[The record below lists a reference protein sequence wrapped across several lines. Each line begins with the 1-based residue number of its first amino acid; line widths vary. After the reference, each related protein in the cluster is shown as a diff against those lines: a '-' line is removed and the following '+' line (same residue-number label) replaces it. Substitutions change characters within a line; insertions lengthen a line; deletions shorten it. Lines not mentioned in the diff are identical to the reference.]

1 MAEKLIAPYLE
12 WAVQTNFIYLRGP
25 DLQGPDLH
33 GEWFRVLLELDEAA
47 AKFAQRVKG
56 LENLIR
62 LPPIYS
68 TDLSGFDGME
78 LHFCSG
84 VMSKEGLRLLVF
96 EAHDSGLAAE
106 FATVKQAIK
115 RIELG
120 PPVNTGVFADTP
132 APILHSGVGSA
143 PTSIVAVI
151 DDGLA
156 FANERFRVNG
166 KTRFKYFWNQDDT
179 TSVNPP
185 PGFGWGR
192 ELSEKNINDLLH
204 DHTHSDLVDE
214 DALYREAGQ
223 QLVAR
228 RIKHGTHV
236 MDIAGGPDPKDA
248 TYQPPYLIGVQLP
261 RWVTAESSGMVLTPA
276 VYEAINYIVNRA
288 DQIAAGTSF
297 QIVVNISYG
306 TIAGPHDGTGV
317 FEAAID
323 QLIAG
328 RSTPLRVVLP
338 AGNHF
343 LARCHAG
350 FDLPAATAA
359 EKPVQKLHW
368 RIQPDDKANSFV
380 EIWLPKLAPDGTRPS
395 VSVQL
400 TNPMG
405 KATGWVMPGHQ
416 YPPLPPP
423 YPPPPPPYPQFLVQ
437 SFDPAGER
445 PSIVLAVAAT
455 AAPTSSDY
463 TAPSGTWI
471 IEIRNEAA
479 EVAIDAWVQ
488 RGDTPFG
495 FPLWGRQSRF
505 DDENYKRFDL
515 AGYPWQEDNDGSYI
529 HRFGSLN
536 ALATGQYSIV
546 VGGFRRNESTPSE
559 YSGAGPVA
567 TPGRTG
573 PDASAVAD
581 DSKVLSGVLAAGT
594 RSRSTVDMLGTSIA
608 APQVTRLVAE
618 WMAKG
623 LPSDRA
629 AVQDF
634 ARSREQYP
642 PPHGS
647 PLEERLGEGRINQAE
662 PVALRLKDR

>member
-1 MAEKLIAPYLE
+1 
-12 WAVQTNFIYLRGP
+12 
-25 DLQGPDLH
+25 
-33 GEWFRVLLELDEAA
+33 
-47 AKFAQRVKG
+47 
-56 LENLIR
+56 
-62 LPPIYS
+62 
-68 TDLSGFDGME
+68 ME
-78 LHFCSG
+78 L
-84 VMSKEGLRLLVF
+84 
-96 EAHDSGLAAE
+96 
-106 FATVKQAIK
+106 
-115 RIELG
+115 
-120 PPVNTGVFADTP
+120 TGSYA
-132 APILHSGVGSA
+132 
-143 PTSIVAVI
+143 
-151 DDGLA
+151 
-156 FANERFRVNG
+156 ANERFRVNG
-166 KTRFKYFWNQDDT
+166 KTRFKYFWNQDDMT
-179 TSVNPP
+179 NVNPP

-192 ELSEKNINDLLH
+192 ELSDQNINDLLYAH
-204 DHTHSDLVDE
+204 IHSDLVDE
-214 DALYREAGQ
+214 AALYREAGQ

-236 MDIAGGPDPKDA
+236 MDIAGGPDPEDT
-248 TYQPPYLIGVQLP
+248 TYPPPYLIGVQLP

-288 DQIAAGTSF
+288 DQIAAGASF

-343 LARCHAG
+343 LARCHAS
-350 FDLPAATAA
+350 FDLKAATST

-380 EIWLPKLAPDGTRPS
+380 EIWLPKLTADNTRPR
-395 VSVQL
+395 VSVRL
-400 TNPMG
+400 TSPTG
-405 KATGWVMPGHQ
+405 KASRGVMPGEQ
-416 YPPLPPP
+416 DPSLPASL
-423 YPPPPPPYPQFLVQ
+423 YPPPQPPYPQFLVQ

-445 PSIVLAVAAT
+445 PSIVLAVAST

-471 IEIRNEAA
+471 IEIKNEAA
-479 EVAIDAWVQ
+479 EVTIDAWVQ

-495 FPLWGRQSRF
+495 LPLWGRQSRF

-515 AGYPWQEDNDGSYI
+515 AGYPWQEDHDGSYI

-536 ALATGQYSIV
+536 ALATGQHSIV
-546 VGGFRRNESTPSE
+546 IGGFRRNDGTPCE

-581 DSKVLSGVLAAGT
+581 DSKVLNGVLAAGT

-608 APQVTRLVAE
+608 APQVTRLVAG
-618 WMAKG
+618 WMAQG

-629 AVQDF
+629 TVQYF
-634 ARSREQYP
+634 ARQYDQYAPPQGSELEQ
-642 PPHGS
+642 
-647 PLEERLGEGRINQAE
+647 RLGEGRMNQAE
-662 PVALRLKDR
+662 PVALRLKDRPPSH